1 MYRGYRK
8 ERIIF
13 MNTAAFL
20 IFYSLVWCM
29 VFGLGVVLQRVVAGA
44 AVKILRLPFTKL
56 QIWGAMVAFTAL
68 EVIVLAMRAAGSY

>member
-1 MYRGYRK
+1 
-8 ERIIF
+8 

-68 EVIVLAMRAAGSY
+68 EVVVLAMRAAGQY

>member
-1 MYRGYRK
+1 
-8 ERIIF
+8 
-13 MNTAAFL
+13 
-20 IFYSLVWCM
+20 M

-68 EVIVLAMRAAGSY
+68 EVVVLAMRAAGQY